1 VKLTRRASVAL
12 LVAAPMVLAT
22 GAGFTASAQTNPNTT
37 QLANSAAPG
46 LEFATRTGSVSA
58 DQQMQ
63 VAVSLNYRDAAGLDA
78 FLARVNNP
86 SSADYHH
93 YLTPDQF
100 RDRFA
105 PTQAQVDQVRA
116 YLQSKGLTVTNV
128 ASNRML
134 VDAAGPAK
142 TVQSAFATSVSRY
155 HDNKTDKDFTAN
167 DAAPSVDS
175 TVAGLIG
182 GISGLNNHYQ
192 LHNYTKA
199 PNANAPKAG
208 SGPAGGYTAQELR
221 SAYGVDKLNSAGTT
235 GAGQTVAMLEF
246 SHFSQT
252 NISKYDQQYGTGSP
266 TPTVVKVSG
275 GDDDTAGGGT
285 VEVELD
291 IEVAHAIA
299 PKANVAVYEAPNSD
313 QGEIDMWNKFITD
326 NVSVVS
332 SSWGACELDDT
343 ASTETAVD
351 NVAKQ
356 GAAQGQT
363 FLSAAGDSGAYD
375 CYRHSGTQ
383 SPNGNNLAVDFPGSD
398 PYVVSVGGTVL
409 TEGSGGSYSS
419 ETVWNE
425 GTATKW
431 AGGGG
436 VSSKFARPSWQTGPG
451 VSTSSLRQVPDV
463 SAVASDYSIYS
474 GGQWGTVGG
483 TSAATPLWASVLTL
497 ANQQAAAAGKA
508 RVGQVQ
514 STLYQLGSSSSYG
527 SLFHDITT
535 GDNLHYSAV
544 ANYDEASGW
553 GTPKADALVPN
564 LSGGGTTQ
572 PGAPAVTSPGNQSN
586 LVGDTVNVTV
596 HATGGTSPYTWSA
609 SGLPTGL
616 SIASGTGVISGKTTT
631 AGTYNASVTATD
643 AAGKAGSASFT
654 WTVGNTGGSCSGQ
667 KLGNP
672 GFETGSASPWTT
684 STGVVSNASAGEAA
698 HGGSYLAWLDGYG
711 STHNDTLTQSVTIP
725 AGCHATLS
733 FWLHID
739 TAETT
744 ASTAYDKLTVKAG
757 STTLATYSNLNKASG
772 YAQKTFDVS
781 ALAGQTVTISFTG
794 AEDSGL
800 QTSFVIDDTAVT
812 LS

>member
-1 VKLTRRASVAL
+1 MKLTRRASVAL
-12 LVAAPMVLAT
+12 LVAAPMVL
-22 GAGFTASAQTNPNTT
+22 GAGTGFAASAQADPHTT

-46 LEFATRTGSVSA
+46 LEFATRTGSVDA
-58 DQQMQ
+58 DQQMK

-86 SSADYHH
+86 SSAEYHH
-93 YLTPDQF
+93 YLTSEQF
-100 RDRFA
+100 VARFA

-116 YLQSKGLTVTNV
+116 YLQGKGLTVTDV

-134 VDAAGPAK
+134 IDASGPVK
-142 TVQSAFATSVSRY
+142 TVQSAFATSESRY
-155 HDNKTDKDFTAN
+155 HDNKTNKDFTAN
-167 DAAPSVDS
+167 DTAPSVDS
-175 TVAGLIG
+175 SVAGLIG
-182 GISGLNNHYQ
+182 GVTGLNNHYQ
-192 LHNYTKA
+192 MHSYTQ
-199 PNANAPKAG
+199 APKAG
-208 SGPAGGYTAQELR
+208 APKVGSGPGGGYTAQELR
-221 SAYGVDKLNSAGTT
+221 SAYGVNSLVSGGTD
-235 GAGQTVAMLEF
+235 GSGQSIAMLEF
-246 SHFSQT
+246 SHFTQS
-252 NISKYDQQYGTGSP
+252 NISTYDQQYATGSP
-266 TPTVVKVSG
+266 TPTVVKVDG
-275 GDDDTAGGGT
+275 GDDDTAGDGVT
-285 VEVELD
+285 EVELD

-313 QGEIDMWNKFITD
+313 QGEIDMWNKFVTD
-326 NVSVVS
+326 KVSVVS
-332 SSWGACELDDT
+332 SSWGSCELDDT

-383 SPNGNNLAVDFPGSD
+383 SPNANNLAVDFPGSD
-398 PYVVSVGGTVL
+398 PYVTSVGGTSL
-409 TEGSGGSYSS
+409 SEGSGGSYAG

-425 GTATKW
+425 GSTKW

-463 SAVASDYSIYS
+463 SANAQNYSIYTV
-474 GGQWGTVGG
+474 GQWTYVGG
-483 TSAATPLWASVLTL
+483 TSAATPFWASVLTL
-497 ANQQAAAAGKA
+497 ANQQAVAAGHAK
-508 RVGQVQ
+508 VGQVN

-527 SLFHDITT
+527 TLFHDITS
-535 GDNLHYSAV
+535 GDNLHYSAA
-544 ANYDEASGW
+544 ANFDEASGW
-553 GTPKADALVPN
+553 GSPKADALVPN

-572 PGAPAVTSPGNQSN
+572 PGAPAVTNPGNQTN
-586 LVGDTVNVTV
+586 LVGDSVSITAK
-596 HATGGTSPYTWSA
+596 ATGGTTPYTWSA
-609 SGLPTGL
+609 TGLPTGL

-631 AGTYNASVTATD
+631 AGNYNVTVTATD

-654 WTVGNTGGSCSGQ
+654 WAVSTSGGSCSGQ
-667 KLGNP
+667 QLGNP
-672 GFETGSASPWTT
+672 GFETGSASPW
-684 STGVVSNASAGEAA
+684 SASSGVVSNASAGEAA
-698 HGGSYLAWLDGYG
+698 HSGSYLAWLDGYG
-711 STHNDTLTQSVTIP
+711 STHTDTVSQSVTIP

-744 ASTAYDKLTVKAG
+744 TSTAYDKLTVKAG
-757 STTLATYSNLNKASG
+757 STTLATYSNLNANSG
-772 YAQKTFDVS
+772 YVQKTFDVS
-781 ALAGQTVTISFTG
+781 SLAGQTVTISFTG

>member
-1 VKLTRRASVAL
+1 MKRTRRASVAL
-12 LVAAPMVLAT
+12 LVAAPMVLGSGIA
-22 GAGFTASAQTNPNTT
+22 ASAAPTTPNTT

-78 FLARVNNP
+78 FLARLNNP

-93 YLTPDQF
+93 YLSPEQF
-100 RDRFA
+100 AARFA
-105 PTQAQVDQVRA
+105 PTQAQVDQVKA
-116 YLQSKGLTVTNV
+116 YLTGKGLTVTDV

-134 VDAAGPAK
+134 IDAKGPAK
-142 TVQSAFATSVSRY
+142 TVQSAFATSESRY
-155 HDNKTDKDFTAN
+155 HDNKTNKDFTAN
-167 DAAPSVDS
+167 DTAPSVDAS
-175 TVAGLIG
+175 VSALIG
-182 GISGLNNHYQ
+182 GVSGLNNHYQ
-192 LHNYTKA
+192 LHNYATT
-199 PNANAPKAG
+199 PKAG
-208 SGPAGGYTAQELR
+208 TPQVGSGPGGGYTAQELR
-221 SAYGVDKLNSAGTT
+221 SAYGVDKLVGAGTD
-235 GAGQTVAMLEF
+235 GSGQSIAMLEF
-246 SHFSQT
+246 SHFTQS
-252 NISKYDQQYGTGSP
+252 NITKYDQQYATGSP
-266 TPTVVKVSG
+266 TPTVVKVDS
-275 GDDDTAGGGT
+275 GDDDTAGDGVT
-285 VEVELD
+285 EVELD

-313 QGEIDMWNKFITD
+313 QGEIDMWNKFVTD
-326 NVSVVS
+326 KVSVVS

-375 CYRHSGTQ
+375 CYRHGGTQ
-383 SPNGNNLAVDFPGSD
+383 SPNANNLAVDFPGSD
-398 PYVVSVGGTVL
+398 PYVTSVGGTVL
-409 TEGSGGSYSS
+409 TEGSGGTYSG

-463 SAVASDYSIYS
+463 SANAANYSIYTV
-474 GGQWGTVGG
+474 GQWTYVGG
-483 TSAATPLWASVLTL
+483 TSAATPFWASVLTL
-497 ANQQAAAAGKA
+497 ANQQAVAAGHAK
-508 RVGQVQ
+508 VGQVN
-514 STLYQLGSSSSYG
+514 STLYQLGSSSNYG
-527 SLFHDITT
+527 TLFHDITS
-535 GDNLHYSAV
+535 GDNLHYSAA
-544 ANYDEASGW
+544 ANFDEASGW
-553 GTPKADALVPN
+553 GSPKADALVAN

-572 PGAPAVTSPGNQSN
+572 PGAPSVTSPGNQTN
-586 LVGDTVNVTV
+586 LVGDTVSITA
-596 HATGGTSPYTWSA
+596 HATGGTTPYTWSA

-616 SIASGTGVISGKTTT
+616 SIASGTGVISGKTTA
-631 AGTYNASVTATD
+631 AGTYNATVTATD
-643 AAGKAGSASFT
+643 AAGKAGNASFT
-654 WTVGNTGGSCSGQ
+654 WTVSTTGGSCSGQ
-667 KLGNP
+667 QLGNP
-672 GFETGSASPWTT
+672 GFETGSAAPWTS

-711 STHNDTLTQSVTIP
+711 STHTDTLSQSVTIP

-739 TAETT
+739 TAETST
-744 ASTAYDKLTVKAG
+744 STAYDKLTVKAG

-781 ALAGQTVTISFTG
+781 SLAGQTVTISFSG
-794 AEDSGL
+794 VEDSGL

-812 LS
+812 LG

>member
-12 LVAAPMVLAT
+12 LVAAPMVLGSGVA
-22 GAGFTASAQTNPNTT
+22 ASAQPTQHTT

-46 LEFATRTGSVSA
+46 LEFATRTGAVNG

-78 FLARVNNP
+78 FLARLNNP

-93 YLTPDQF
+93 YLTPQQF
-100 RDRFA
+100 ADRFA

-116 YLQSKGLTVTNV
+116 YLESKGLTVTDV

-134 VDAAGPAK
+134 IDAKGPAK

-155 HDNKTDKDFTAN
+155 HDNKTNKDFTAN
-167 DAAPSVDS
+167 DTAPSVDAS
-175 TVAGLIG
+175 VAGLIG
-182 GISGLNNHYQ
+182 GVSGLNNHYQ
-192 LHNYTKA
+192 LHSYTA
-199 PNANAPKAG
+199 APKAGSPKVG

-221 SAYGVDKLNSAGTT
+221 SAYGVDKLVGGGTD
-235 GAGQTVAMLEF
+235 GSGQSIAMLEF
-246 SHFSQT
+246 SHFTQA
-252 NISKYDQQYGTGSP
+252 NISTYDQQYGTGSP
-266 TPTVVKVSG
+266 TPTVVKVDG
-275 GDDDTAGGGT
+275 GDDDTAGDGVT
-285 VEVELD
+285 EVELD

-313 QGEIDMWNKFITD
+313 QGEIDMWNKFVTD
-326 NVSVVS
+326 KVSVVS
-332 SSWGACELDDT
+332 SSWGSCELDDT

-383 SPNGNNLAVDFPGSD
+383 SPNANNLAVDFPGSD
-398 PYVVSVGGTVL
+398 PYVTSVGGTNL
-409 TEGSGGSYSS
+409 TEGSGGSYSG

-436 VSSKFARPSWQTGPG
+436 VSSKFPRPSWQTGPG
-451 VSTSSLRQVPDV
+451 VGTGSLRYVPDV
-463 SAVASDYSIYS
+463 SADAENYSIYS
-474 GGQWGTVGG
+474 GGSWGTVGG
-483 TSAATPLWASVLTL
+483 TSAATPFWASVLTL
-497 ANQQAAAAGKA
+497 ANQQAVAAGHAK
-508 RVGQVQ
+508 VGQVN

-527 SLFHDITT
+527 TLFHDITS
-535 GDNLHYSAV
+535 GDNLYYSAT

-553 GTPKADALVPN
+553 GSPKADALVPN

-572 PGAPAVTSPGNQSN
+572 PGAPAVTNPGNQSN
-586 LVGDTVNVTV
+586 LVGDSVSITA
-596 HATGGTSPYTWSA
+596 HATGGTTPYTWSA

-616 SIASGTGVISGKTTT
+616 SIASGTGVISGKTSA
-631 AGTYNASVTATD
+631 AGTYNVTVTATD
-643 AAGKAGSASFT
+643 AAGKTGSAAFT
-654 WTVGNTGGSCSGQ
+654 WTVSTSGGSCSGQ
-667 KLGNP
+667 QLGNP
-672 GFETGSASPWTT
+672 GFETGSASPWSA

-698 HGGSYLAWLDGYG
+698 HSGSYLAWLDGYG
-711 STHNDTLTQSVTIP
+711 STHTDTLSQSVTIP

-744 ASTAYDKLTVKAG
+744 TTTAYDKLTVKAG
-757 STTLATYSNLNKASG
+757 STTLATYSNLNAASG

-781 ALAGQTVTISFTG
+781 ALAGQTVTISFSGT
-794 AEDSGL
+794 EDSGL

-812 LS
+812 LG

>member
-1 VKLTRRASVAL
+1 
-12 LVAAPMVLAT
+12 
-22 GAGFTASAQTNPNTT
+22 
-37 QLANSAAPG
+37 
-46 LEFATRTGSVSA
+46 
-58 DQQMQ
+58 
-63 VAVSLNYRDAAGLDA
+63 
-78 FLARVNNP
+78 
-86 SSADYHH
+86 
-93 YLTPDQF
+93 
-100 RDRFA
+100 
-105 PTQAQVDQVRA
+105 
-116 YLQSKGLTVTNV
+116 
-128 ASNRML
+128 
-134 VDAAGPAK
+134 
-142 TVQSAFATSVSRY
+142 
-155 HDNKTDKDFTAN
+155 
-167 DAAPSVDS
+167 
-175 TVAGLIG
+175 
-182 GISGLNNHYQ
+182 
-192 LHNYTKA
+192 
-199 PNANAPKAG
+199 
-208 SGPAGGYTAQELR
+208 
-221 SAYGVDKLNSAGTT
+221 
-235 GAGQTVAMLEF
+235 
-246 SHFSQT
+246 
-252 NISKYDQQYGTGSP
+252 
-266 TPTVVKVSG
+266 
-275 GDDDTAGGGT
+275 
-285 VEVELD
+285 
-291 IEVAHAIA
+291 
-299 PKANVAVYEAPNSD
+299 
-313 QGEIDMWNKFITD
+313 
-326 NVSVVS
+326 
-332 SSWGACELDDT
+332 
-343 ASTETAVD
+343 
-351 NVAKQ
+351 
-356 GAAQGQT
+356 
-363 FLSAAGDSGAYD
+363 
-375 CYRHSGTQ
+375 
-383 SPNGNNLAVDFPGSD
+383 
-398 PYVVSVGGTVL
+398 
-409 TEGSGGSYSS
+409 
-419 ETVWNE
+419 
-425 GTATKW
+425 
-431 AGGGG
+431 
-436 VSSKFARPSWQTGPG
+436 
-451 VSTSSLRQVPDV
+451 
-463 SAVASDYSIYS
+463 
-474 GGQWGTVGG
+474 
-483 TSAATPLWASVLTL
+483 VLTL